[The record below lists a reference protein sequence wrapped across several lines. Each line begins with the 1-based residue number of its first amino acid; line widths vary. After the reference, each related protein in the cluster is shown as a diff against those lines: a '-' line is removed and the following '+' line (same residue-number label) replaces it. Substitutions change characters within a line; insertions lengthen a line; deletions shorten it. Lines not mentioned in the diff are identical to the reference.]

1 MTARKEHEDGKE
13 GILEQMLQSLR
24 AIGQNV
30 KRTVYRLD
38 FYSTGAGRRND
49 DEWSPEDIYNNENCD
64 Y

>member
-1 MTARKEHEDGKE
+1 MTARKESPDEKE

-30 KRTVYRLD
+30 ERVVYRLD
-38 FYSTGAGRRND
+38 FYKTGAGRRED
-49 DEWSPEDIYNNENCD
+49 DEWSLDELYNNENGD